1 MNIMNIIW
9 SDNIFWKVF
18 HYNYM
23 SFCVYVTYMLGYNWL
38 LEFLCPKKNI
48 EIQASYVELT
58 WNLQDVLI
66 EVTIRLER

>member
-1 MNIMNIIW
+1 MNIIW

-38 LEFLCPKKNI
+38 LEFLCQKKLK
-48 EIQASYVELT
+48 SKLVM
-58 WNLQDVLI
+58 WNWLG
-66 EVTIRLER
+66 TYKMY